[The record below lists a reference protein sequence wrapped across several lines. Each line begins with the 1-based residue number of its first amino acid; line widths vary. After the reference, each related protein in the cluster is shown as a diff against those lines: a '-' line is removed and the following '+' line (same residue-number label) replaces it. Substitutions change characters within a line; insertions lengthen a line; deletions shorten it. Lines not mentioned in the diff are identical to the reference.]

1 VCVYRRLDGKKANLN
16 AIVAFWEL
24 DGFAEVFLEGKI
36 SIGGRIGKWN
46 ECRVERLRVHYR
58 MRKAAK

>member
-1 VCVYRRLDGKKANLN
+1 LN

-46 ECRVERLRVHYR
+46 EYRVERLRVHYR
-58 MRKAAK
+58 MRKAAN